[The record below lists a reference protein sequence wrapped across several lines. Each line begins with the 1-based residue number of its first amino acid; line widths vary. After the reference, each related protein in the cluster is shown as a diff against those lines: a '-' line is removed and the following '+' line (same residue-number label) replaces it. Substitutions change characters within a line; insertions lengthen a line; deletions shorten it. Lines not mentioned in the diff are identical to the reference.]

1 MKKLVLMFALL
12 LLIPQYAASSQEAS
26 VSISA
31 PSTISPG
38 SEFYVYVE
46 AENLTDFNAADIP

>member
-38 SEFYVYVE
+38 SEF
-46 AENLTDFNAADIP
+46 